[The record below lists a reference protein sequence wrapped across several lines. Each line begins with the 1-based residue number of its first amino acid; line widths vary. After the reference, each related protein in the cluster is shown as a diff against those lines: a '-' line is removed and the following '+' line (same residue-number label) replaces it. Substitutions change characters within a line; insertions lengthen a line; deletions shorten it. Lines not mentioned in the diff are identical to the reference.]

1 MIRYP
6 GGKSKLSH
14 IIISKIRQKIGFMDD
29 KKDTYVEP
37 FFGGG
42 SIGLEIFKSGI
53 ISKICINDKDIGI
66 ASLWTSIIRY
76 PNELKELIK
85 LFKPS
90 TNHFYEFK
98 EHLMGISSISYDR
111 ARITDCGFKKLAI
124 HQISYSGL
132 GTMSGGPLGV
142 KIRNRITR

>member
-53 ISKICINDKDIGI
+53 ISKICINIKDVKG
-66 ASLWTSIIRY
+66 AWL
-76 PNELKELIK
+76 L
-85 LFKPS
+85 
-90 TNHFYEFK
+90 
-98 EHLMGISSISYDR
+98 SYD
-111 ARITDCGFKKLAI
+111 DCKEIRKLYDWAGIEKIDVNYSIGGSTKKSELLI
-124 HQISYSGL
+124 Y
-132 GTMSGGPLGV
+132 
-142 KIRNRITR
+142 N